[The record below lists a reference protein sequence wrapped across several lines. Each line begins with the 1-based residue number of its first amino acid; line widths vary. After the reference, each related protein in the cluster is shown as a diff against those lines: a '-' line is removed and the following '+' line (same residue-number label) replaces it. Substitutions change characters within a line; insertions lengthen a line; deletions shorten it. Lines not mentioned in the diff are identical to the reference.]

1 MSANAKRAVYFE
13 TVPHPV
19 FLEIFAKRPDI
30 SLMRLEYKAPS
41 AGNWSI
47 MGGAHGY
54 QVTSARDD
62 LAPDFFVDGRLLARC
77 PNLLAVSTSGAGYDT
92 VDVDAC
98 TAAGVIVVNQSGGN
112 KEGVAEHAIALMLNL
127 SKRIGETDHV
137 MRTEP
142 NLVRTRYM
150 GTELLGKTV
159 GIVGLGNVGAR
170 LAEICRLAF
179 SMRVLAHDPYLTAA
193 ECEAKGATK
202 VSLDE
207 LLAQAD
213 IVSINCPRTAE
224 TKGMIGAA
232 AFARMKPGALFV
244 TTARGGIHDEK
255 ALEAAL
261 KEERLAGAGLD
272 VWDKEPPPTDHPL
285 LRFPNVLASPHT
297 AGVTRESRHK
307 VGTIA
312 AEQLIGIFDGE
323 RPPRLLNPKAWPAFA
338 ARYEKTFGAPV
349 KPQ

>member
-1 MSANAKRAVYFE
+1 MSGNAKRAVYFE
-13 TVPHPV
+13 TVPHAV
-19 FLEIFAKRPDI
+19 YLEIFAKRPDI

-41 AGNWSI
+41 QGNWSI

-62 LAPDFFVDGRLLARC
+62 LAPEFFVDGRLLARC

-112 KEGVAEHAIALMLNL
+112 KEAVAEHAVAMMLNL

-137 MRTEP
+137 MRTQP
-142 NLVRTRYM
+142 NLVRTQFM

-159 GIVGLGNVGAR
+159 GIIGLGNVGAR

-179 SMRVLAHDPYLTAA
+179 SMRVLAHDPYLTV
-193 ECEAKGATK
+193 EQCQERGATK
-202 VSLDE
+202 VALDE
-207 LLAQAD
+207 LLGQAD
-213 IVSINCPRTAE
+213 IVSINCPRTKE
-224 TKGMIGAA
+224 TRGMIGAA
-232 AFARMKPGALFV
+232 AFAKMKPGALFV
-244 TTARGGIHDEK
+244 TTARGGIHDEA

-261 KEERLAGAGLD
+261 KEGRLSGAGLD

-285 LRFPNVLASPHT
+285 LRLANVLASPHT
-297 AGVTRESRHK
+297 AGVTRESRHQ

-312 AEQLIGIFDGE
+312 AEQLIGIFDGD
-323 RPPRLLNPKAWPAFA
+323 RPPRLLNPEAWSAYA
-338 ARYEKTFGAPV
+338 TRYEKTFGTKV
-349 KPQ
+349 KA